1 MPDLSII
8 LPFHNEAAGVHALFQ
23 RLYPVLGRLGLSYEI
38 ICIDDGSR
46 DATFAALAHERE
58 MDQRIKLV
66 RMARNFGKEAA
77 LTCGLHLATGKA
89 AITMD
94 SDLQHPPGVIPDLIK
109 KWQDGAEM
117 VYAVRRN

>member
-8 LPFHNEAAGVHALFQ
+8 LPFHNEANNVRSLLH
-23 RLYPVLGRLGLSYEI
+23 RLYPVLGSLSLSFEI
-38 ICIDDGSR
+38 ICVDDGST
-46 DATFAALAHERE
+46 DETYAALWHERE

-77 LTCGLHLATGKA
+77 LTCGLQLARGRA

-94 SDLQHPPGVIPDLIK
+94 SDLQHPPEVIPELI
-109 KWQDGAEM
+109 D
-117 VYAVRRN
+117 